1 MFELFVVGII
11 SGIIS
16 PLVFSLLQYKYIWRT
31 RKAVEMKWRAYD
43 DVIKALSLY
52 GADLSI
58 INIQKGN
65 GSARIR
71 VATENI
77 RTETYEAIH
86 QARGQIRALFPP
98 EICKQFE
105 KVFQPEYSSLQ
116 EFYNLQS
123 EFLSSLVEYLGVR

>member
-11 SGIIS
+11 SGIVS

-43 DVIKALSLY
+43 DVIKALSMY

-58 INIQKGN
+58 INIKSGDSSGRNQ
-65 GSARIR
+65 I
-71 VATENI
+71 VPENI

-105 KVFQPEYSSLQ
+105 KVFQPEYRSLQ

>member
-105 KVFQPEYSSLQ
+105 KVFQPEYRSLQ